1 MADFEFLV
9 DTPSTP
15 VANLLLLHGA
25 GAPITSD
32 FMQLLSAAL
41 VAQDIAVYRLNFAY
55 MRQTVAGKRTPPSR
69 LPKLMLELTDYIAAM
84 PKDLPLWLG
93 GKSMGARVCSHY
105 LAGDATVIV
114 DGQKASPAQGAIAFG
129 YPFCPPGKDVDRISH
144 FAELKRPLLILQGER
159 DAFGGPNYLEQR
171 LGDSKLKQLA
181 QLSIVPLSTACH
193 DFVPLKR
200 SGLDQQKIISI
211 AARET
216 RKFIDL
222 HGQGNLLSHIEGL

>member
-1 MADFEFLV
+1 MASLEFLI
-9 DTPSTP
+9 DAPNTP

-25 GAPITSD
+25 GAPMTSD

-41 VAQDIAVYRLNFAY
+41 VAQNIAVYRVNFAY

-69 LPKLMLELTDYIAAM
+69 LPKLMLELADYIAAM
-84 PKDLPLWLG
+84 PTDLPLWLG

-105 LAGDATVIV
+105 LAGDAEVGSV
-114 DGQKASPAQGAIAFG
+114 GHVAAQVQGAVAFG
-129 YPFCPPGKDVDRISH
+129 YPFCPPGKDVNRIEH
-144 FAELKRPLLILQGER
+144 FCKLQKPLLILQGER
-159 DAFGGPNYLEQR
+159 DAFGGPNYIEQQQGS
-171 LGDSKLKQLA
+171 LQLQQLT

-200 SGLDQQKIISI
+200 SGLEQQKIIRI

-222 HGQGNLLSHIEGL
+222 QAKNVGSASIEGL

>member
-1 MADFEFLV
+1 MTDLEFLIE
-9 DTPSTP
+9 TPNKP

-25 GAPITSD
+25 GAPMNSG
-32 FMQLLSAAL
+32 FMQLLSDAL
-41 VAQDIAVYRLNFAY
+41 VAEQLAVYRVNFAY
-55 MRQTVAGKRTPPSR
+55 MRQSVSGKKTPPAR
-69 LPKLMLELTDYIAAM
+69 LPKLQLELAEFIAAM
-84 PKDLPLWLG
+84 PKQIPLWLA

-105 LAGDATVIV
+105 LANESDSYQLDASI
-114 DGQKASPAQGAIAFG
+114 QGAIAYG

-159 DAFGGPNYLEQR
+159 DAFGGPNYIEQQQGS
-171 LGDSKLKQLA
+171 LQLQQLT

-200 SGLDQQKIISI
+200 SGLDQQKIIRI

-222 HGQGNLLSHIEGL
+222 QAKNVGSASIEGL

>member
-1 MADFEFLV
+1 MASLEFLI
-9 DTPSTP
+9 DTPNTP

-25 GAPITSD
+25 GAPMTSD

-69 LPKLMLELTDYIAAM
+69 LPKLMLELADYIAAM
-84 PKDLPLWLG
+84 PTDLPLWLG

-105 LAGDATVIV
+105 LAGDAEVGSV
-114 DGQKASPAQGAIAFG
+114 GQIAAQVQGAIAFG
-129 YPFCPPGKDVDRISH
+129 YPFCPPGKDVNRIEH
-144 FAELKRPLLILQGER
+144 FSKLQKPLLILQGER
-159 DAFGGPNYLEQR
+159 DAFGGPNFIEQQQGGS
-171 LGDSKLKQLA
+171 LFKQLT

-200 SGLDQQKIISI
+200 SGLDQQKIMSM
-211 AARET
+211 AAREA

-222 HGQGNLLSHIEGL
+222 HGQGNLLNHLEGL

>member
-1 MADFEFLV
+1 
-9 DTPSTP
+9 
-15 VANLLLLHGA
+15 
-25 GAPITSD
+25 
-32 FMQLLSAAL
+32 
-41 VAQDIAVYRLNFAY
+41 
-55 MRQTVAGKRTPPSR
+55 
-69 LPKLMLELTDYIAAM
+69 M
-84 PKDLPLWLG
+84 PKQIPLWLA

-105 LAGDATVIV
+105 LANESDSYQLNANI
-114 DGQKASPAQGAIAFG
+114 QGAIAYG

-159 DAFGGPNYLEQR
+159 DAFGGPNYIEQQQGS
-171 LGDSKLKQLA
+171 LQLQQLT

-200 SGLDQQKIISI
+200 SGLDQQKIIRI

-222 HGQGNLLSHIEGL
+222 QAKNVGSASIEGL